1 MISSLKRLWQFYIK
15 KGWMPIVT
23 VTFLTGYLFALWGG
37 RILYPSHFSDK
48 SVSLGFIIILNLGY
62 IPSCVYCFRDGR
74 WIWGSAQALIFLL
87 YTLALIQ
94 LHI

>member
-1 MISSLKRLWQFYIK
+1 MAILYKKRLDAYCHCHFFDRILVC
-15 KGWMPIVT
+15 P
-23 VTFLTGYLFALWGG
+23 LGG
-37 RILYPSHFSDK
+37 ERILYPSHFSDK
-48 SVSLGFIIILNLGY
+48 SVSLGFIIVLNLGY

-74 WIWGSAQALIFLL
+74 WIWGSAQALLFLL